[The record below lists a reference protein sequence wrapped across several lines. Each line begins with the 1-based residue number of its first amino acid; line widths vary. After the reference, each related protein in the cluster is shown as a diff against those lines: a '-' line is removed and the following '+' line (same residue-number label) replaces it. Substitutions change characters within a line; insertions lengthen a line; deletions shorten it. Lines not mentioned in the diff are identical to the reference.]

1 MDNVVLSVGNDQS
14 DTDTIQNDLP
24 ELDSDEE
31 YYTAV
36 HTNDQGVQELEITVR
51 PTSKSFI
58 GDNTV
63 LVSSLTQAQTALF
76 EPGFV
81 QVQVNWKTSDGTRHA
96 TDIVEIPSF
105 DNLYDE
111 EL

>member
-1 MDNVVLSVGNDQS
+1 MDDLVLNEENDQS
-14 DTDTIQNDLP
+14 DTDTVQNDLP

-31 YYTAV
+31 YSTV
-36 HTNDQGVQELEITVR
+36 INTNDQGAQELKLTVR
-51 PTSKSFI
+51 PTSKSLV
-58 GDNTV
+58 GDDTV
-63 LVSSLTQAQTALF
+63 LVSSLTQEQTAQF

>member
-14 DTDTIQNDLP
+14 NTDTIQNDLP

-31 YYTAV
+31 YRTAV

>member
-31 YYTAV
+31 YHTAV
-36 HTNDQGVQELEITVR
+36 HTNGQGVQELEITVR
-51 PTSKSFI
+51 PTSTSFI

-63 LVSSLTQAQTALF
+63 LVSSLTQEQTALF

-81 QVQVNWKTSDGTRHA
+81 QVQVNWKTSDGARHA

>member
-1 MDNVVLSVGNDQS
+1 MDNFILSARNDQS
-14 DTDTIQNDLP
+14 DTDVIQNDLS

-31 YYTAV
+31 YHTAIN
-36 HTNDQGVQELEITVR
+36 TNDQGAQELKLTVR
-51 PTSKSFI
+51 PTSKSLV
-58 GDNTV
+58 GDDTV
-63 LVSSLTQAQTALF
+63 LVSSLTQEQTAQF

-81 QVQVNWKTSDGTRHA
+81 QVQVNWKTSNGTRHA